1 MKNRIRYGLLL
12 CCLVVS
18 MLFIFSGCGSSD
30 DTETAEIKSID
41 ITLSIEYPVKSKIID
56 IKGVPFRLEEE
67 TSVLQMIELYGNV
80 NNISVLVDT
89 THGTLEGIS
98 GIINGIYQN
107 NHTWKFKIN
116 GKNSSTAVSDC
127 ILEDGDSIEFIYV
140 KK

>member
-1 MKNRIRYGLLL
+1 MKKRIRYGLLL
-12 CCLVVS
+12 CILLVS
-18 MLFIFSGCGSSD
+18 MLFVFSGCGNN
-30 DTETAEIKSID
+30 AEEDAPEVKSID
-41 ITLSIEYPVKSKIID
+41 ITLSIEFPQKSKIID
-56 IKGVPFRLEEE
+56 IKGVPFRVEEE

-98 GIINGIYQN
+98 GIINEVYQD

-116 GKNSSTAVSDC
+116 GKNTSTAVSDC
-127 ILEDGDSIEFIYV
+127 VLEDEDSIEFIYI